1 MSLHGTYKDLKV
13 IPPELGQ
20 HIIELDTII
29 PLAHQARY
37 KWNPNYARTMKHD
50 IDKLLVVGFIQLVEE
65 ATRLS
70 PIVEI
75 PKKNGKLKIS
85 MDFIKLNATTKKDH
99 FPLPFI
105 DEILNTMARC
115 EAYSFLDGYFGYH

>member
-1 MSLHGTYKDLKV
+1 
-13 IPPELGQ
+13 
-20 HIIELDTII
+20 
-29 PLAHQARY
+29 
-37 KWNPNYARTMKHD
+37 MKHD